1 MAQDRWERRYYE
13 AIERLERDEARWG
26 RVETLLR
33 RMSGRLA
40 VAARGHG
47 ASLDAVLDQV
57 VRHCREPAD
66 ERALQPLLGELST
79 AIAALDAAP
88 SATADGDATDDAPA
102 TALLLAVVDRLRL
115 LPELQPRAQALRGD
129 ILAACEPAALTAL
142 AGAVAAIVNQQ
153 RELLQ
158 EDRLK
163 LETVLRQVTARLDG
177 VAQFLVNESSEHDTR
192 RAARL
197 AFDDR
202 MQGEMRALDSQV
214 ATVADLDS
222 LQHLVR
228 SRLNAV
234 VGHLQDFRAREDERE
249 KHWLQRADHMRA
261 RIDELERESR
271 ELQQSLRQEQQLAT
285 TDALTG
291 LANRLAWDDRIAE
304 ACRRRKRFDQPVSLL
319 IFDIDHFKT
328 INDRYGHAAGDRVLR
343 IVGGELRKQLREIDF
358 VARYG
363 GEEFVVLLEGSDAPA
378 ALQVGEKLRRLIES
392 LGFHVQQQ
400 PVRITVSCGV
410 TALTSGDT
418 PESVFERADAALYGA
433 KQNGRNGCVMG

>member
-13 AIERLERDEARWG
+13 AIERLERDEARWD

-40 VAARGHG
+40 VAARVHG

-66 ERALQPLLGELST
+66 ERALQSLLGELST

-88 SATADGDATDDAPA
+88 SATADGDATADATA

-319 IFDIDHFKT
+319 IFDIDHFKA